1 MEKNMI
7 GKNYAYL
14 TKEQSLLLKG
24 LAIFCILSHNFFHLF
39 PPITFQNEMSF
50 NAEYVSQFLNN
61 FNWPNII
68 NCFFSFFGFYG
79 VYIFIFLSGYG
90 LTKKFQ
96 QISSSPFY
104 FILKRIAKVY
114 KLLLFSIIVYLCVA
128 PEIKFKGLLYVLTLT
143 ANFDAVTL
151 YAACGPWWFFAL
163 IIQLYILFLFLYKI
177 ISKDAFHVI
186 YILFFS
192 FTVAIAWNDC
202 IGKTTLL
209 YANALGHLP
218 EFCLGIFVACYEDK
232 LSFLDSKKFNIGALL
247 LSLLIIITAQISVYA
262 FILSFFF
269 SVLLFLSAYKL
280 FLSKNN
286 FWIFTG
292 KISPFLFGIN
302 GFFYR
307 EYFVNLA
314 EQSSSVWMQNGYWLL
329 WLLINFVFAVA
340 SYKLFNWKK
349 ASTAS

>member
-1 MEKNMI
+1 MMK
-7 GKNYAYL
+7 KNYAYL
-14 TKEQSLLLKG
+14 TKDQSLLLKG
-24 LAIFCILSHNFFHLF
+24 FAIFCILSHNFFHLF

-50 NAEYVSQFLNN
+50 NAEYFSQFLQD
-61 FNWPNII
+61 FNWQNTI

-96 QISSSPFY
+96 QFSSSSFY
-104 FILKRIAKVY
+104 FIFKQILKIY
-114 KLLLFSIIVYLCVA
+114 KLLLFSIIAYLCFS
-128 PEIKFKGLLYVLTLT
+128 PEIKLKGLLYVLTLS

-177 ISKDAFHVI
+177 ISKDAFHIV
-186 YILFFS
+186 YILFFYLI
-192 FTVAIAWNDC
+192 TAIAWNNC

-209 YANALGHLP
+209 FANALGHLP
-218 EFCLGIFVACYEDK
+218 EFCFGIFVACYEEK
-232 LSFLDSKKFNIGALL
+232 LSFINSKKFNIAALL
-247 LSLLIIITAQISVYA
+247 LSLLVIFLGQLNFFA
-262 FILSFFF
+262 FILSFTF
-269 SVLLFLSAYKL
+269 SALLFLSAYKL
-280 FLSKNN
+280 FPSQNK
-286 FWIFTG
+286 FWIFIG

-307 EYFVNLA
+307 EYFISLA
-314 EQSSSVWMQNGYWLL
+314 ENNSSVWMQNGYWLL

-349 ASTAS
+349 ASIAS